1 MPQPGFWYMDQL
13 AGKQEKEY
21 NRINEEL
28 KNNPTFE
35 VPAEMRKASYR
46 TIKKEFSKAHR
57 ATAKRVAWKVFQRVS
72 ILIAIVTL
80 LITGALAISPELR
93 VYALNLA
100 LETFDDHTS
109 IRFLSPKTTD
119 VDAILKAEWLPTGYI
134 CANSSDDDKMWTFLH
149 REMCGIEITGFV
161 EQKTHGRVRLSPGTL
176 YTLLGKFQDEGLIE
190 ETQTDGRKRSYRITD
205 KGKTAFQDELV
216 RLKACV
222 LDGEEESLCAK

>member
-1 MPQPGFWYMDQL
+1 M
-13 AGKQEKEY
+13 
-21 NRINEEL
+21 
-28 KNNPTFE
+28 
-35 VPAEMRKASYR
+35 
-46 TIKKEFSKAHR
+46 
-57 ATAKRVAWKVFQRVS
+57 
-72 ILIAIVTL
+72 
-80 LITGALAISPELR
+80 
-93 VYALNLA
+93 NLA

-161 EQKTHGRVRLSPGTL
+161 EQKTHGRVRLGPGTL